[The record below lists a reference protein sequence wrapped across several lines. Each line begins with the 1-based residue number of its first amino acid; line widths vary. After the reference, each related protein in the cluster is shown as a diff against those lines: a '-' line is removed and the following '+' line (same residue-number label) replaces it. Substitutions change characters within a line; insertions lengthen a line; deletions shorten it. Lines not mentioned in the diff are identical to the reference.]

1 MPCREGRRGNTHR
14 TDTPIMEATMRQVM
28 TNPHFVRIVSLISRA
43 WHSPAWQRRHPTIDL
58 KAHFDGLHHLLQ
70 HAVSAQSA
78 SGQTFPASLLVLL
91 DTLEAADPRLSATAE
106 DCAWLLAITSSRRA
120 LTVMLMIL
128 TSIYSPP
135 AYYTPEQLAAQ
146 GTGSVEEWR
155 QRASHVPGAFQA
167 GGRWWLPFIGL
178 RAIGI
183 PVDPYPQHRMV
194 DPDAQERPEAG
205 SS

>member
-1 MPCREGRRGNTHR
+1 
-14 TDTPIMEATMRQVM
+14 MRQVM
-28 TNPHFVRIVSLISRA
+28 TNPHFVPIVSRVGRS

-70 HAVSAQSA
+70 HAVFAQTA
-78 SGQTFPASLLVLL
+78 SVQTFSASLLELL
-91 DTLEAADPRLSATAE
+91 DTLEAADLRLSARAA
-106 DCAWLLAITSSRRA
+106 DRAWLLAITSSRRA

-135 AYYTPEQLAAQ
+135 AYYTPEQPAAQ

>member
-1 MPCREGRRGNTHR
+1 
-14 TDTPIMEATMRQVM
+14 MRQVM

-70 HAVSAQSA
+70 HAVFAQTA
-78 SGQTFPASLLVLL
+78 SGQTFPASLLDLL
-91 DTLEAADPRLSATAE
+91 DTLEAADSRLSATAE
-106 DCAWLLAITSSRRA
+106 DRAWLLAITRSRRA
-120 LTVMLMIL
+120 LTAMLVLL

-146 GTGSVEEWR
+146 GAGSIEEWR
-155 QRASHVPGAFQA
+155 QRGSSVPGAFQA
-167 GGRWWLPFIGL
+167 GGQWWLPSIVL

-183 PVDPYPQHRMV
+183 SVDRYPQPRMV
-194 DPDAQERPEAG
+194 DPDAQF
-205 SS
+205 